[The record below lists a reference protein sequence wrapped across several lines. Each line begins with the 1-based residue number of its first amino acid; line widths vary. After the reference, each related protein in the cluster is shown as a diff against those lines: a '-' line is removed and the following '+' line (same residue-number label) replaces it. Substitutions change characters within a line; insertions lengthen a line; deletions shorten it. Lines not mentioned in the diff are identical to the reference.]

1 MSQKNESVRLRVVQS
16 LFEAERVQA
25 LLEQAGIEC
34 LVVSYHDTAMDG
46 LYQASQGWGEVRV
59 PGARQEEAAVILE
72 ESLAQ
77 ATNVEDAE
85 LERQATEAKEPPAPG
100 KANDRDSGNRAAFYL
115 LALALVAI
123 AATALYLLFSS

>member
-46 LYQASQGWGEVRV
+46 LYQASQGW
-59 PGARQEEAAVILE
+59 
-72 ESLAQ
+72 
-77 ATNVEDAE
+77 
-85 LERQATEAKEPPAPG
+85 
-100 KANDRDSGNRAAFYL
+100 
-115 LALALVAI
+115 
-123 AATALYLLFSS
+123 